1 MPGMSIDPKRQKKNR
16 LVIETSS
23 RSGAPSR
30 RSSARVTG
38 ETVVASTVIAAA
50 ALATFLA
57 LFLTSRPYDPMSSST
72 APQQDVSQGPAL
84 PQPSLKPSPTATP
97 APQSSQSPLSVSEPT
112 REVSKATPDDAT
124 IESQIEKSL
133 ASDPLLSQ
141 LDVSTLVENGKV
153 TLVGSVR
160 SADQK
165 LGVERVVRAIKG
177 VLAVDN
183 QLVVTAATP

>member
-1 MPGMSIDPKRQKKNR
+1 MSIDPKRQRKNR
-16 LVIETSS
+16 PVNERSS
-23 RSGAPSR
+23 RSRASSR
-30 RSSARVTG
+30 RSSARLTG
-38 ETVVASTVIAAA
+38 EAVVASTVIAAA

-57 LFLTSRPYDPMSSST
+57 LFVTSRPYDPMSSST
-72 APQQDVSQGPAL
+72 APQQDVPQGLAL
-84 PQPSLKPSPTATP
+84 PQPSLKPSATATP
-97 APQSSQSPLSVSEPT
+97 IPQSSQSPQSVSEPT
-112 REVSKATPDDAT
+112 REASKAIPDDAA
-124 IESQIEKSL
+124 IEAQIEKSL
-133 ASDPLLSQ
+133 ASDSTLSQ